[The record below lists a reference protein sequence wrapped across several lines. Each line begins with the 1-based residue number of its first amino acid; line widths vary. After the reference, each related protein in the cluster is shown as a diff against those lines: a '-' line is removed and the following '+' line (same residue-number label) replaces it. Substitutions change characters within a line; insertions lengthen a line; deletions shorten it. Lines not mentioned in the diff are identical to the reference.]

1 MFVIGWGTISMAATC
16 NTIIQLNVPD
26 VLRGRVMSV
35 YTTLFAGTTPIG
47 GLFSGAVAAAAG
59 VPAALGIG
67 GIVALGSSAV
77 GYWRTPER
85 PEFRPIALLAGRN
98 ARHR

>member
-1 MFVIGWGTISMAATC
+1 MAATC

-47 GLFSGAVAAAAG
+47 GIFSGAIAAAASVG
-59 VPAALGIG
+59 VALGIG
-67 GIVALGSSAV
+67 GLIALGSAIV
-77 GYWRTPER
+77 GYVLNPER
-85 PEFRPIALLAGRN
+85 PESRTVVLAR
-98 ARHR
+98 RHAPPP